1 MIRLL
6 GLSGSLRAASIN
18 TALLHAAAEL
28 LPEGTTLDVLTAW
41 SDLPPFSP
49 DLETADPPPPGVQAF
64 RAALSAASGVLIACP
79 EYAHGLP
86 GAFKNALDWV
96 VGSGELS
103 GKPVL
108 TLNAAPNSHHAQA
121 ALLEV
126 LRTMDAR
133 PVSGSPWAVPG
144 LHRRMTA
151 PDVLAHAE
159 AKAALE
165 AAILELT
172 SASSAQMQP

>member
-6 GLSGSLRAASIN
+6 GISGSLRTASIDS
-18 TALLHAAAEL
+18 ALLHAASSLTPGGAEL
-28 LPEGTTLDVLTAW
+28 SVYGEWG
-41 SDLPPFSP
+41 SLPPFSP
-49 DLETADPPPPGVQAF
+49 DLEAAAPPSVLAF
-64 RAALSAASGVLIACP
+64 RAALADVRGLLIACP
-79 EYAHGLP
+79 EYAHGIP

-108 TLNAAPNSHHAQA
+108 TLNASPASYHAQM

-133 PVSGSPWAVPG
+133 PVSGSPVAIPG

-151 PDVLAHAE
+151 AEVLGQAE
-159 AKAALE
+159 ARAVLVAAVAELSR
-165 AAILELT
+165 AAH
-172 SASSAQMQP
+172 